1 MLPFVVFRDLRS
13 KVTVSPQIKSSG
25 SGDFCKVTKAN
36 CIISE
41 SFENLR
47 RLIPKKENLVQKL
60 LTEHILLAKFVEA
73 NLLFAAELYLGDKL
87 FKGILHFLLL
97 FLL

>member
-25 SGDFCKVTKAN
+25 SGDFCKVAKAN

-41 SFENLR
+41 SFKNLR

-73 NLLFAAELYLGDKL
+73 NLLFAAKLDLGDQI
-87 FKGILHFLLL
+87 FKGILNFLLL
-97 FLL
+97 LLL